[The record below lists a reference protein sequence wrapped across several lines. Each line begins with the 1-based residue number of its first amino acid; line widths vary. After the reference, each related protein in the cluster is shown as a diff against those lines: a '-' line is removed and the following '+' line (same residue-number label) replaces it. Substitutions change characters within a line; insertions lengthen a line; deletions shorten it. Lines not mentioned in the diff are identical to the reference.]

1 MTSALARWRATW
13 LLWPA
18 LLLLVL
24 FFIWP
29 TLDVAR
35 ASLFDPDFTLRHFE
49 RLVTRSIYATVL
61 LRTLWVALEVAVLC
75 TLIGYPAAW
84 IISRQPRQRQVLL
97 LFALF
102 VTMWMSVLIRSFAWV
117 VVFGREGVVNGL
129 LLALG
134 LASEP
139 QQFLYTSSAVLV
151 AMVQVLLPIQI
162 VTCVG
167 AMTEIDSEPGWL
179 ADRVFH
185 RLHAGHGFLHHA
197 GAPGR
202 AVGSAAGQPHRAA
215 SGGVEV
221 GLRRRAGRA
230 AADRHAAGAGFGSRH
245 AGCGAMAVAQNGLT
259 RMKSVT
265 SGDPVF
271 RISRVFTLTQ
281 ECV

>member
-18 LLLLVL
+18 LLLLGL

-75 TLIGYPAAW
+75 ALIGYPAAW

-139 QQFLYTSSAVLV
+139 QQFLYTSPAVLV

-167 AMTEIDSEPGWL
+167 AMTEIDSGL
-179 ADRVFH
+179 V
-185 RLHAGHGFLHHA
+185 
-197 GAPGR
+197 
-202 AVGSAAGQPHRAA
+202 RAA
-215 SGGVEV
+215 RVLGATPAQAFARVVVPLSLDGLLTAFSIVFMLAMGFFITPALLGGRSDLLLGNLIEQQV
-221 GLRRRAGRA
+221 GELKWGFA
-230 AADRHAAGAGFGSRH
+230 AALAVLLLTATLLALSLGRGIQGAVRRLSRTAA
-245 AGCGAMAVAQNGLT
+245 
-259 RMKSVT
+259 
-265 SGDPVF
+265 
-271 RISRVFTLTQ
+271 
-281 ECV
+281 

>member
-97 LFALF
+97 FALF
-102 VTMWMSVLIRSFAWV
+102 VTMWMSVLIRSFAQV

-139 QQFLYTSSAVLV
+139 QQFLYTSPAVLV

-167 AMTEIDSEPGWL
+167 AMTEIDSGL
-179 ADRVFH
+179 V
-185 RLHAGHGFLHHA
+185 
-197 GAPGR
+197 
-202 AVGSAAGQPHRAA
+202 RAA
-215 SGGVEV
+215 RVLGATPAQAFARVVVPLSLDGLLTAFSIVFMLAMGFFITPALLGGRSDLLLGNLIEQQV
-221 GLRRRAGRA
+221 GELKWGFA
-230 AADRHAAGAGFGSRH
+230 AALAVLLLTATLLALSLGRGIQGAVRRLSRTAA
-245 AGCGAMAVAQNGLT
+245 
-259 RMKSVT
+259 
-265 SGDPVF
+265 
-271 RISRVFTLTQ
+271 
-281 ECV
+281 